1 VFRVHLLAVLE
12 KTVPT
17 SPRNVPRQLALSF
30 VLWTV
35 VAIVGYARVPLHA
48 LAVGRMPPPMRA
60 AIEPFVNCWIW
71 ALFTPA
77 ILWLADRYRFD
88 RRTWRRSTAV
98 HVCAAVASVLL
109 SAPPTYAIARSLHVP
124 GGAPNLS
131 AQLAGELFIDV
142 FAYAS
147 LIALGHALAYY
158 RLSAA
163 ERLRRSE
170 LEARLLATR
179 MEALEARLH
188 PHFLFNALNTVSSLV
203 RTGDSKAAVRAVARL
218 GDLLRTL
225 LLDDG
230 QEIPIAQELD
240 FVGRYLELEQARFGE
255 RLASSIEADPDAMSA
270 VVPRLVLQ
278 PLVENALRHGIEPS
292 AEPGRVEVRAA
303 RRGDMLEL
311 EVRDT
316 GARGGA
322 SSPSTRL
329 GLSNTRARLEQ
340 LYGDRQEL
348 ALATTSE
355 GTIARVVIPF
365 RTAPRAAS
373 AP

>member
-1 VFRVHLLAVLE
+1 VE
-12 KTVPT
+12 KTVPD
-17 SPRNVPRQLALSF
+17 SPRNVPRQLGLSF
-30 VLWTV
+30 AAWTV
-35 VAIVGYARVPLHA
+35 IAVLGYARIPLHA
-48 LAVGRMPPPMRA
+48 LALGRTPPPLRG
-60 AIEPFVNCWIW
+60 AIEPFVSCWIW

-77 ILWLADRYRFD
+77 ILWLAERYRLD
-88 RRTWRRSTAV
+88 RRTWPKSVAV
-98 HVCAAVASVLL
+98 HVAAAIASVLL
-109 SAPPTYAIARSLHVP
+109 SAPPTYAICRWLRVP
-124 GGAPNLS
+124 GAPNLT

-142 FAYAS
+142 FAYAA
-147 LIALGHALAYY
+147 LVALGHALTYH
-158 RLSAA
+158 RLSTA

-179 MEALEARLH
+179 MEALEARMH

-203 RTGDSKAAVRAVARL
+203 RTGDTKAAVRAVARL

-240 FVGRYLELEQARFGE
+240 FVGRYLELEHARFGE
-255 RLASSIEADPDAMSA
+255 RLSSSIEADPDVMTAL
-270 VVPRLVLQ
+270 VPRLVLQ
-278 PLVENALRHGIEPS
+278 PLVENAVRHGIEPS
-292 AEPGRVEVRAA
+292 AQPGRVEVRAA
-303 RRGDMLEL
+303 RHGDMLEL

-322 SSPSTRL
+322 GSPSTRI

-348 ALATTSE
+348 ALATTAE
-355 GTIARVVIPF
+355 GTVVRVVIPF
-365 RTAPRAAS
+365 RTSPRAAFS
-373 AP
+373 Q

>member
-1 VFRVHLLAVLE
+1 V
-12 KTVPT
+12 
-17 SPRNVPRQLALSF
+17 S
-30 VLWTV
+30 
-35 VAIVGYARVPLHA
+35 
-48 LAVGRMPPPMRA
+48 
-60 AIEPFVNCWIW
+60 CWIW

-77 ILWLADRYRFD
+77 ILWLAERYPLD
-88 RRTWRRSTAV
+88 RRNWPKSAAV
-98 HVCAAVASVLL
+98 HLCAAIASVIL
-109 SAPPTYAIARSLHVP
+109 SAPPTYAITHWLRLP
-124 GGAPNLS
+124 GASPNLS
-131 AQLAGELFIDV
+131 AQLASELFIDV
-142 FAYAS
+142 FAYAA
-147 LIALGHALAYY
+147 LVALGHALTYS
-158 RLSAA
+158 RVSAA

-179 MEALEARLH
+179 MEALEARMH

-240 FVGRYLELEQARFGE
+240 FVSRYLELEQARFGE
-255 RLASSIEADPDAMSA
+255 RLSSSIEADPEVMMA
-270 VVPRLVLQ
+270 VVPRLLLQ

-292 AEPGRVEVRAA
+292 AQPGRVQIRAA

-316 GARGGA
+316 GARGHPPI
-322 SSPSTRL
+322 PSTRI

-355 GTIARVVIPF
+355 GTVARVVIPF
-365 RTAPRAAS
+365 HTAPRG
-373 AP
+373 APSS